1 MSLRAPLAPLF
12 LTAALVG
19 GCPKEEAPVPEDRTL
34 SKLRAEVD
42 RVGRG
47 GPPSGP
53 PGAASAP
60 EDPNATLAGLAS
72 GQEYTQ
78 KRKLHPPEPNDTV
91 HVGTVAVKLMGLEAS
106 HGVQGSG
113 KVALTTE
120 ELFLRV
126 QLIAQNV
133 GATATPLAL
142 DRAKLVDPA
151 GQEHSVARDVQI
163 VAGTRELQRTW
174 SPEERSE
181 IILFFEV
188 PPSALG
194 AGLTLVLP
202 STSGDV
208 RLALQ

>member
-1 MSLRAPLAPLF
+1 MRVRASLAPLF

-19 GCPKEEAPVPEDRTL
+19 GCLKEEAPPEDRTL

-47 GPPSGP
+47 GAPSGP
-53 PGAASAP
+53 RGEPSAP
-60 EDPNATLAGLAS
+60 ETPNAALAGLAS
-72 GQEYTQ
+72 GQDYAQ
-78 KRKLHPPEPNDTV
+78 KRKLHPPEPNETV
-91 HVGTVAVKLMGLEAS
+91 HVGTVAVKLVGLEAS

-113 KVALTTE
+113 KVGLTTE

-126 QLIAQNV
+126 QLITQNV
-133 GATATPLAL
+133 GPTAAGLAL
-142 DRAKLVDPA
+142 GPAKLVDPA
-151 GQEHSVARDVQI
+151 GQMYAVARDVQM

-174 SPEERSE
+174 SPDERSE
-181 IILFFEV
+181 LILFFEV

-202 STSGDV
+202 SPSGDV
-208 RLALQ
+208 RLPLQ